1 MRDFIK
7 KLLLIAVFALVILNF
22 RAIMGGVGVLFGIVF
37 PLLLGAVIAFV
48 LNIFVSRLEKI
59 YFPKSRKDI
68 IKKTRRP
75 VCIILSLVMIVA
87 IFAGIIMVV
96 VPELG
101 RSFSL
106 MAKEI
111 PAFAQN
117 TIEWLNENSADMPE
131 LREYLVELQE
141 SWPEIVKSISDYISN
156 GISGLFSSVMG
167 VLGAVTSGVINFAV
181 GLIFGIYI
189 LMNKEKLSNQISRIL
204 KAYIPEDKVRI
215 INYVFGT
222 VNECFTS
229 FIVGQC
235 AEAVIIGVLCAV
247 GMAVL
252 RFPYAVMI
260 GTVIG
265 ATALVPMIGA
275 YLGAFVGA
283 FLILTV
289 SPIKSVLFIVFI
301 IILQQLEGNLIY
313 PRVVGSSIG
322 LPGMWVLAAVTI
334 GGGMGGVA
342 GMLIGVPVA
351 ASAYKL
357 LSNDVSRRIR
367 DNSANRNENR
377 NKNGK
382 ERSEETVSREDNNT
396 ETETAKRTKT
406 EKNTKRPRN
415 RK

>member
-1 MRDFIK
+1 MKDFIK
-7 KLLLIAVFALVILNF
+7 KLLLIALFALVIINF
-22 RAIMGGVGVLFGIVF
+22 KAIMGEVGVLFGIVF
-37 PLLLGAVIAFV
+37 PLLLGAIIAFV

-59 YFPKSRKDI
+59 YFPDSKKDI
-68 IKKTRRP
+68 VKKTRRP
-75 VCIILSLVMIVA
+75 VCIVLSLVIIVA
-87 IFAGIIMVV
+87 IFTGIIMVV

-101 RSFSL
+101 SSFSL

-111 PAFAQN
+111 PTFAQE

-131 LREYLVELQE
+131 LKEYLVELQE
-141 SWPEIVKSISDYISN
+141 SWPEIVKSVSDYISN
-156 GISGLFSSVMG
+156 GISGFFSSVMG
-167 VLGAVTSGVINFAV
+167 VLGAVTSGVINFVV

-189 LMNKEKLSNQISRIL
+189 LLNKEKLSSQISRIL

-222 VNECFTS
+222 INECFTS

-235 AEAVIIGVLCAV
+235 VEAVIIGVLCAV
-247 GMAVL
+247 GMALL

-275 YLGAFVGA
+275 YLGAFIGA

-289 SPIKSVLFIVFI
+289 SPVKAVLFIVFI
-301 IILQQLEGNLIY
+301 IVLQQIEGNLIY

-334 GGGMGGVA
+334 GGGIGGVA
-342 GMLIGVPVA
+342 GMLIGVPIA

-357 LSNDVSRRIR
+357 LSNDVSRRIKN
-367 DNSANRNENR
+367 NSANMHKGQDRQEKEDTSEAFSRNM
-377 NKNGK
+377 K
-382 ERSEETVSREDNNT
+382 NNT
-396 ETETAKRTKT
+396 DGKI
-406 EKNTKRPRN
+406 KNTKSVKITKKTGN